1 MIQETKVN
9 ISVTRRIQCY
19 TRARGSSE
27 TSKRDFLGSD
37 NKRVKVKRFPSC
49 ESSTYLSF
57 SSITP
62 RVPLIFL
69 LKPLIN
75 NLYVIFQE
83 SLVGSE

>member
-1 MIQETKVN
+1 MIQEAKLNT
-9 ISVTRRIQCY
+9 SVTRRIRCC
-19 TRARGSSE
+19 TRARRSSE

-37 NKRVKVKRFPSC
+37 NNRVKVKRFPTYD
-49 ESSTYLSF
+49 SSNYVSF
-57 SSITP
+57 SSITLT
-62 RVPLIFL
+62 VPLIFL